1 MSQATRILLALA
13 VGLALGIA
21 AAAASPE
28 LAAGAANVADPVGN
42 LWLNGLRMTIVPL
55 LVALLVTGIAQTAE
69 AAKAGKIAARTLAW
83 IIALMT
89 LSALAGAI
97 LTPLFLSIAPMPEAS
112 AAALRNALTTTSP
125 VGEVPPFADFLR
137 SIIPT
142 NPIAAA
148 ASDAI
153 LPLIIFTGVFAF
165 AVTRLPLESRTTLTS
180 FFSALADAMIIVIEW
195 VLKLAPIGVFALAF
209 VVGARSGAA
218 AFGAVLHYIVLI
230 ASVGLVVSVFAY
242 PLAVLGGRVPLGR
255 FARTIAPVQALAI
268 STQSSLACLPI
279 MLKKSEAL
287 GVPERTAGIVLP
299 LAVALLR
306 ATGPAMNLAVA
317 LYVANWFGVEL
328 GPAQYAVA
336 ILAAVL
342 TSMGSVSLPG
352 QVSFVTAIAPICLL
366 LGAPVEAL
374 ALLIAVEVLP
384 DIVRTLGNVMMD
396 VAVTTT
402 VSRQAGETQE
412 TCRKPCGVTAS
423 AEAAPYPIPRVNQP
437 NGEASGTWKPVTA
450 SQKTRPPPSAIQPGL
465 AARHFA
471 LPPRI
476 APNGTN
482 EVRDCQPRQLSPSAA
497 SFFRSCPIEPNKA
510 RIRMPRAMMRLRGLP
525 QTERWTRAQ
534 RMKLQFIGCRVIAK
548 TPVAG
553 REACFSAPGWGKAGL
568 RTNEPTRR
576 MLARSM
582 IADAA
587 AHHQPGAIHI
597 GTASAPG

>member
-13 VGLALGIA
+13 LGLVLGIA
-21 AAAASPE
+21 AASMNTGFAM
-28 LAAGAANVADPVGN
+28 GAANLADPIGN

-69 AAKAGKIAARTLAW
+69 AAKAGKIAARALVW
-83 IIALMT
+83 IISIMT
-89 LSALAGAI
+89 LSAIAGAI
-97 LTPLFLSIAPMPEAS
+97 LTPTLLSIVPMPEAS
-112 AAALRNALTTTSP
+112 AAALRNALTSTSP

-137 SIIPT
+137 SIVPT

-165 AVTRLPLESRTTLTS
+165 AVTKLPVQPRTTLTS

-218 AFGAVLHYIVLI
+218 AFGAVLHYIAIV
-230 ASVGLVVSVFAY
+230 ASVGIVVSLFAY
-242 PLAVLGGRVPLGR
+242 PLAMLGGRVPLGR

-366 LGAPVEAL
+366 IGAPIEAL

-412 TCRKPCGVTAS
+412 
-423 AEAAPYPIPRVNQP
+423 AP
-437 NGEASGTWKPVTA
+437 
-450 SQKTRPPPSAIQPGL
+450 L
-465 AARHFA
+465 AA
-471 LPPRI
+471 
-476 APNGTN
+476 TT
-482 EVRDCQPRQLSPSAA
+482 D
-497 SFFRSCPIEPNKA
+497 
-510 RIRMPRAMMRLRGLP
+510 
-525 QTERWTRAQ
+525 
-534 RMKLQFIGCRVIAK
+534 
-548 TPVAG
+548 
-553 REACFSAPGWGKAGL
+553 
-568 RTNEPTRR
+568 
-576 MLARSM
+576 
-582 IADAA
+582 
-587 AHHQPGAIHI
+587 
-597 GTASAPG
+597 